1 MTGGK
6 YDRTNGRRAL
16 PKFCKNLDSCEERRN
31 SWTLAKN
38 LDSCEERINSSVRGK
53 FFEFILA
60 KKQKFLGP
68 CGKTWILAKNAEIL
82 GFFRKK
88 SWMFERNSWVCA
100 KKLIGAKEAWI
111 PKISENF
118 RKFV

>member
-1 MTGGK
+1 M
-6 YDRTNGRRAL
+6 
-16 PKFCKNLDSCEERRN
+16 
-31 SWTLAKN
+31 
-38 LDSCEERINSSVRGK
+38 RGK
-53 FFEFILA
+53 CFGFILA
-60 KKQKFLGP
+60 KKNRNSLVLAE
-68 CGKTWILAKNAEIL
+68 KTWILAKNAEIL